1 MPPFD
6 GLRIIRG
13 PLYKSTLLLTAPLLC
28 VLLLT
33 PGSADAPTFYMFFLN
48 MFLYLSFAYAVNDWA
63 DREADLAAGK
73 RRTFS
78 SLPASTARA
87 IVTALLL
94 ATLAVGYRLSRSW
107 LYIGVLS
114 TGLLLGAAYSARP
127 FRFKGRGI
135 WGVIIA
141 PLPGKVIPVCLACIH
156 YRRFGWYFLVVAL
169 AESVK
174 NAIDILFHQIVDYQ
188 NDRNSGIGTF
198 PVARGVEPARL
209 LLHRL
214 AAGGTLAAIS
224 MGTILAWLVTEYRW
238 VLGVACLLAVPAA
251 LLGRRLNS
259 SPRAGFAEL
268 NLPFGYV
275 WFGGIVFLQSPMW
288 LSGIAAWR
296 SPSFLP
302 LAAVVAILTISQ
314 TAFYLR
320 YRYY

>member
-1 MPPFD
+1 MLSMPPFD

-33 PGSADAPTFYMFFLN
+33 PGSADAPTLYMFFLN
-48 MFLYLSFAYAVNDWA
+48 MFLYLCFAYAVNDWA

-87 IVTALLL
+87 IVVVLLL
-94 ATLAVGYRLSRSW
+94 ATLAVGYRHSRSW

-114 TGLLLGAAYSARP
+114 TGLLLGVAYSARP

-141 PLPGKVIPVCLACIH
+141 PLLGKVIPVCLACIH

-174 NAIDILFHQIVDYQ
+174 NAIDILFHPSWITKTT
-188 NDRNSGIGTF
+188 GIPGSAHSLSQGAWNRRGCSCTALP
-198 PVARGVEPARL
+198 PV
-209 LLHRL
+209 
-214 AAGGTLAAIS
+214 
-224 MGTILAWLVTEYRW
+224 
-238 VLGVACLLAVPAA
+238 
-251 LLGRRLNS
+251 GR
-259 SPRAGFAEL
+259 SPR
-268 NLPFGYV
+268 
-275 WFGGIVFLQSPMW
+275 SPW
-288 LSGIAAWR
+288 ARSWR
-296 SPSFLP
+296 GW
-302 LAAVVAILTISQ
+302 
-314 TAFYLR
+314 
-320 YRYY
+320 